1 VPLILFAIS
10 PNAYAV
16 SNELAVDFC
25 KIGRSS
31 LYKVT
36 SQIIVSLL
44 GVFIVSGLSEAE
56 IIPERRKPQFQNEL
70 GYYVFPTPYSIPGI
84 GEGLSLFAIANNIGG
99 TYTDVGA
106 GLSTGAVHAYGIG
119 ASSIHLVPRMLI
131 LDAGYGKTS
140 SATVRNYSQRGMATN
155 KNDFTLVEFGDAAA
169 YGGRLTA
176 TFFDRR
182 FEIYGAGSDGTSKL
196 RSIRDK
202 KGNDIIKADNPDKTR
217 YQSTVL
223 GILCDVTDDYSDPR
237 KGLRLDIRRSWSPPK
252 DRSADYYVMSY
263 NTTAYF
269 PVGRRSTWVFNYARA
284 DAVVTKMGETDR
296 NQIAQDQGLK
306 CDTLIDPQQ
315 KLLCEQVISSTVAA
329 NTYGTVSSLGG
340 TSRLR
345 SYPEGRY
352 TGSHSQFYG
361 TELRWNLT
369 DEYTPFNLYFA
380 KDIRTGF
387 QVALFYE
394 IGSVADIRS
403 ELNKIMRSSYG
414 LGFRIVTASGF
425 VLRADLVALGREG
438 NEMTM
443 IFGYPWEF

>member
-1 VPLILFAIS
+1 
-10 PNAYAV
+10 
-16 SNELAVDFC
+16 
-25 KIGRSS
+25 
-31 LYKVT
+31 
-36 SQIIVSLL
+36 VSLL
-44 GVFIVSGLSEAE
+44 GVFIMSGLSEAE

-70 GYYVFPTPYSIPGI
+70 GYYIFPTPYIIPGI
-84 GEGLSLFAIANNIGG
+84 GEGFSFFAIANNIGG
-99 TYTDVGA
+99 TYTDIGA
-106 GLSTGAVHAYGIG
+106 GVSTGTFKGYAIG

-140 SATVRNYSQRGMATN
+140 SGMVRSYSQRGMATN
-155 KNDFTLVEFGDAAA
+155 KNDFTLVEFGDAAGYA
-169 YGGRLTA
+169 GRLTA

-182 FEIYGAGSDGTSKL
+182 FEIYGAGADGTSKL
-196 RSIRDK
+196 KSIRDRE
-202 KGNDIIKADNPDKTR
+202 GDVIIEAANAEKTR
-217 YQSTVL
+217 SQFTAL

-237 KGLRLDIRRSWSPPK
+237 RGLRLDIRRSWSPPK
-252 DRSADYYVMSY
+252 DHSADYYVISY

-284 DAVVTKMGETDR
+284 DAVVTTMGETDR
-296 NQIAQDQGLK
+296 NKIAQTQGLK
-306 CDTLIDPQQ
+306 CDTLIDPEQ
-315 KLLCEQVISSTVAA
+315 KLLCEQVIDSTVAA
-329 NTYGTVSSLGG
+329 NTYGTVSPLGG

-345 SYPEGRY
+345 SYSEGRY
-352 TGSHSQFYG
+352 TGAHSQFYG

-394 IGSVADIRS
+394 IGSVSDTRS

-414 LGFRIVTASGF
+414 LGFRMITASGF
-425 VLRADLVALGREG
+425 VLRADLVALGKEG

-443 IFGYPWEF
+443 MFGYPWEF

>member
-1 VPLILFAIS
+1 M
-10 PNAYAV
+10 
-16 SNELAVDFC
+16 C
-25 KIGRSS
+25 KITR
-31 LYKVT
+31 L
-36 SQIIVSLL
+36 IIMSLL
-44 GVFIVSGLSEAE
+44 GVFIMSGESEAE
-56 IIPERRKPQFQNEL
+56 IIPERRKPQFQNEP
-70 GYYVFPTPYSIPGI
+70 GYYIIPTPYKIPGM
-84 GEGLSLFAIANNIGG
+84 GVGFSLLGFAYNIDG

-106 GLSTGAVHAYGIG
+106 GVATGAVHAYGLG
-119 ASSIHLVPRMLI
+119 ASSIHLVPRTLI

-140 SATVRNYSQRGMATN
+140 SATIRSYNQRGMATN
-155 KNDFTLVEFGDAAA
+155 KNDYTLVEFGDAAA

-182 FEIYGAGSDGTSKL
+182 FEIYGAGYEGTSTLK
-196 RSIRDK
+196 SIRDRQADVIIEAANADK
-202 KGNDIIKADNPDKTR
+202 KR

-252 DRSADYYVMSY
+252 DHAADYYVMNY

-284 DAVVTKMGETDR
+284 DAVVTTMGETDP
-296 NQIAQDQGLK
+296 NKIADTQGLK
-306 CDTLIDPQQ
+306 CDTLNTEQR
-315 KLLCEQVISSTVAA
+315 LLCEQVINSTVAA
-329 NTYGTVSSLGG
+329 NTFGTVSSLGG

-345 SYPEGRY
+345 SYAEGRY
-352 TGSHSQFYG
+352 TGAHSQFYG

-394 IGSVADIRS
+394 IGSVTDIRS

-438 NEMTM
+438 NEVTM
-443 IFGYPWEF
+443 ILGYPWEL